1 MRQYNTFAHIQTLTH
16 GNKKKTDRI
25 IWALQGRMEHGKV
38 ILNEDGEWSDFEDQ
52 LLMFPTKGVHDDL
65 VDALAY
71 VEQLALNS
79 FVPDYEDDEYEVY
92 DAISGY

>member
-1 MRQYNTFAHIQTLTH
+1 
-16 GNKKKTDRI
+16 
-25 IWALQGRMEHGKV
+25 MEHGKV

-52 LLMFPTKGVHDDL
+52 LLLFPTKGVHDDL

-79 FVPDYEDDEYEVY
+79 FVPDYEEDDFDVY
-92 DAISGY
+92 DVTVGY

>member
-1 MRQYNTFAHIQTLTH
+1 
-16 GNKKKTDRI
+16 
-25 IWALQGRMEHGKV
+25 
-38 ILNEDGEWSDFEDQ
+38 
-52 LLMFPTKGVHDDL
+52 LMFPTKGVHDDL